1 MREEALR
8 FGAME
13 FEGAVRPTVKPGPP
27 AVR

>member
-1 MREEALR
+1 MREGALR

-13 FEGAVRPTVKPGPP
+13 FERAMRPTVKPGPP